1 MHDFDRGGTGLQPI
15 YLALLFIAIIAIGEI
30 ISIKSRARIPTL
42 LVVVATVFVLLQTG
56 ILPEE
61 YIAASTFVAVGGV
74 LVPVLIVHLGT
85 MIPLKTMF
93 KQYQAVLITLI
104 GLAFSV
110 IGVIV
115 IVTLLFDYATAV
127 AGAGPITGGI
137 IAYIVTADGLREAGL
152 TAIIAIP
159 ITVFTIQNFFGMPLT
174 SIFLA
179 RYAKKIREDEA
190 ATNGAE
196 ELAQEATANEK
207 SYVLPKE
214 WMQSHFVIIF
224 LLFAGGALAVFLGQ
238 LTGINASL
246 WALAIGVAAAA
257 LRFLPERSME
267 KANSSGITM
276 IALIFVVIN
285 SLIGVTWNQIVASL
299 LPVMVIMIVGIAGLM
314 LGAIIGAKLFKW
326 DTNKSIPVVLT
337 ALYGFPGDYLIV
349 EEISRSEGRTEAE
362 RQRIM
367 DELMAPMLIGGF
379 TSVTVGSVAI
389 ASILISTL

>member
-1 MHDFDRGGTGLQPI
+1 MEPI
-15 YLALLFIAIIAIGEI
+15 YLALLFIAIIAIGEV
-30 ISIKSRARIPTL
+30 ISIKSRARIPML

-56 ILPEE
+56 ILPES

-85 MIPLKTMF
+85 MIPLKTMY

-104 GLAFSV
+104 GLTFSV
-110 IGVIV
+110 VGVLTL
-115 IVTLLFDYATAV
+115 VTLFFNYETAV

-137 IAYIVTADGLREAGL
+137 IAYIVTSEGLREAGF
-152 TAIIAIP
+152 TAIIAVP
-159 ITVFTIQNFFGMPLT
+159 IAVFTIQNFIGMPLT
-174 SIFLA
+174 SIFLS
-179 RYAKKIREDEA
+179 RYAKKIRTDEA
-190 ATNGAE
+190 AAAVEVEEVDAAE
-196 ELAQEATANEK
+196 QEQEK
-207 SYVLPKE
+207 SYLLPKA

-246 WALAIGVAAAA
+246 WALVIGVAGAA
-257 LRFLPERSME
+257 LRFFPEKSMD

-285 SLIGVTWNQIVASL
+285 SLIGVTWGEIVASL
-299 LPVMVIMIVGIAGLM
+299 LPVMVIMVIGIAGLM
-314 LGAIIGAKLFKW
+314 LGAVIGAKLFKW
-326 DTNKSIPVVLT
+326 DINKSIPVVLT

-349 EEISRSEGRTEAE
+349 EEISRSEGRNEAE
-362 RQRIM
+362 QKRIM
-367 DELMAPMLIGGF
+367 DDLMPPMLIGGF

>member
-1 MHDFDRGGTGLQPI
+1 MQPI
-15 YLALLFIAIIAIGEI
+15 YLALLFIAIIAIGEV

-42 LVVVATVFVLLQTG
+42 LVVVATVFILLQTG
-56 ILPEE
+56 ILPES

-85 MIPLKTMF
+85 MIPLKTMY

-104 GLAFSV
+104 GLTFSV
-110 IGVIV
+110 VGVLAL
-115 IVTLLFDYATAV
+115 VTILFDYETAV

-137 IAYIVTADGLREAGL
+137 IAYIVTSEGLREAGF

-159 ITVFTIQNFFGMPLT
+159 IAVFTIQNFIGMPLT
-174 SIFLA
+174 SIFLS
-179 RYAKKIREDEA
+179 RYAKKIRADETAAAVELEDVEI
-190 ATNGAE
+190 AE
-196 ELAQEATANEK
+196 KEK
-207 SYVLPKE
+207 SYLLPKA

-238 LTGINASL
+238 LTGVNASL
-246 WALAIGVAAAA
+246 WALVIGVPGAA
-257 LRFLPERSME
+257 LRFFPEKAMD

-285 SLIGVTWNQIVASL
+285 SLIGVTWGEIVASL
-299 LPVMVIMIVGIAGLM
+299 LPVMVIMVIGISGLI
-314 LGAIIGAKLFKW
+314 LGAVIGAKIFKW
-326 DTNKSIPVVLT
+326 DINKSIPVVLT

-349 EEISRSEGRTEAE
+349 EEISRSEGRNEAE
-362 RQRIM
+362 QKRIM
-367 DELMAPMLIGGF
+367 DDLMAPMLIGGF
-379 TSVTVGSVAI
+379 TSVTVGSVAV